1 MKETT
6 YKINTDIVSTTMK
19 DKPLIFISE
28 EAINLKRD
36 NDNLKSIIKEVR
48 EYIETNKENTTQTLR
63 FDENKSYNTALL
75 ELLGILD
82 KVSNNDSD

>member
-1 MKETT
+1 MSQTI
-6 YKINTDIVSTTMK
+6 YKINTDIVSSTMK

-48 EYIETNKENTTQTLR
+48 EYINAIDIYTPAGVGKFSSTGYGR
-63 FDENKSYNTALL
+63 KIL
-75 ELLGILD
+75 EILD
-82 KVSNNDSD
+82 KVEENK

>member
-1 MKETT
+1 MNQTT
-6 YKINTDIVSTTMK
+6 FKINTDIVSTTMN

-48 EYIETNKENTTQTLR
+48 EYIEEMNVWCVEFEN
-63 FDENKSYNTALL
+63 FGVKSKGLL
-75 ELLGILD
+75 EILD
-82 KVSNNDSD
+82 KVSK

>member
-1 MKETT
+1 MNQTT

-48 EYIETNKENTTQTLR
+48 EYINQLDKLEDKIDDYAISKYVRQE
-63 FDENKSYNTALL
+63 LL
-75 ELLGILD
+75 EILD
-82 KVSNNDSD
+82 KVNKEE

>member
-1 MKETT
+1 MNQTT

-48 EYIETNKENTTQTLR
+48 ELCLMFASGRLERTNY
-63 FDENKSYNTALL
+63 DDIL
-75 ELLGILD
+75 EILD
-82 KVSNNDSD
+82 KESK